1 MFKREERQTFEH
13 GIYDPLLGLQECRG
27 SSSKSSW
34 VELNRLVRRS
44 NANKP
49 KRMQCSAVQYTH
61 TIYKL
66 HSFSATGR
74 KVYDRK
80 SCWLQYAVGCFAGR
94 PLYGTLDSDWYCR
107 RRLRYRVNFQFN
119 FTLFEFFG
127 LKFFSYQQTEI
138 QKFGEFSP
146 LNERSFDVIC
156 ERSCSWLMGW

>member
-61 TIYKL
+61 TIRTNST
-66 HSFSATGR
+66 HF
-74 KVYDRK
+74 
-80 SCWLQYAVGCFAGR
+80 LQLEGKFMTENRVGFNMLLAVPLAGR
-94 PLYGTLDSDWYCR
+94 FTGLLTDWYCR
-107 RRLRYRVNFQFN
+107 RRHCYRGNFQFN

-146 LNERSFDVIC
+146 LNEGSFDVIC
-156 ERSCSWLMGW
+156 ERSSSWLMGW